1 MLLKELNKQIFG
13 SVVFLKTFSRS
24 FYVDHG
30 VTRMNC
36 GVVSDNCSVSNEAQ
50 IGQKWYHFNA
60 LLVVIRLRADECS
73 SDFYIGRDD
82 FLFSIFVRKH

>member
-13 SVVFLKTFSRS
+13 SVVFLKTFPRS
-24 FYVDHG
+24 FYVDH
-30 VTRMNC
+30 
-36 GVVSDNCSVSNEAQ
+36 SDNCSVSHEAQ